1 MTISICGKMRCGK
14 RFPAFPGTEK
24 QQDILWVETVGDK
37 CKKRDRDD
45 VGVTVLVLCM
55 YVYAFS

>member
-1 MTISICGKMRCGK
+1 MRCGK

-55 YVYAFS
+55 YVHAFS